1 MSSGKTSFGIGL
13 AVGIVVAVLFLYY
26 FAPRFTTVK
35 SGENLIK
42 QDRWSGDSWRFVD
55 GQWKKMMSFSRDW
68 ERIDDAL
75 MEALHLP
82 TDGGERANALSLL
95 RKKDTIL
102 ADLEDDE
109 LLERIKLV
117 YSKEILVNMYL
128 RNFLKLEESLKGQ
141 TSGKQKN

>member
-141 TSGKQKN
+141 TSGKPKN